1 MAGDSYRERFLCL
14 TLEEKV
20 RVAAYARSMGF
31 RITCFGE
38 EIEGLEPVEIPVIPG
53 AEISSEHF
61 PHHGE
66 DAIEALQRFYAESY
80 PGSYP
85 PLGYAPSMSKNEKL
99 AATLAKWMC
108 TMDDEDGGQSRI
120 DYGYPVER
128 LADELEESPVEE
140 LIPGVEAV
148 LGKTPISGLKGWLT
162 RFSR

>member
-1 MAGDSYRERFLCL
+1 MAGDSYRRRFLSL

-20 RVAAYARSMGF
+20 RVADYARSMGF

-61 PHHGE
+61 PHHE
-66 DAIEALQRFYAESY
+66 EKAIEALQGFYAESY

-85 PLGYAPSMSKNEKL
+85 PLGYAPSVSKNEKL
-99 AATLAKWMC
+99 AAALARWMC
-108 TMDDEDGGQSRI
+108 TTEDEELRLA
-120 DYGYPVER
+120 YGYPVER
-128 LADELEESPVEE
+128 ISDELEAFSVEE

-148 LGKTPISGLKGWLT
+148 LGKTSISGLRGWLT
-162 RFSR
+162 RFNR